1 MKKSLQDFAL
11 IAEIAGG
18 IAVVLSLL
26 YVGFQIQLNTAERR
40 ADSIESI
47 TSANRELALTY
58 VNNSEAGIAWHK
70 VLDGKELTKREV
82 DIMSD
87 SIFAHLMLL
96 EETYSKHQE
105 GYIDDAFLDAR
116 LALIESKILWS
127 PQLRTVYEDMKQN
140 KIYTK
145 PFITWLEGKL
155 RASEWYDGRNPSV
168 ENTK

>member
-1 MKKSLQDFAL
+1 MKKSLQDLAL
-11 IAEIAGG
+11 IAEIVGG

-40 ADSIESI
+40 ADSVESI

-70 VLDGKELTKREV
+70 VIDGNELTKREL

-87 SIFAHLMLL
+87 SLFAHLMLL

-105 GYIDDAFLDAR
+105 GYIDDAFLEAR
-116 LALIESKILWS
+116 VALIESKVLWS
-127 PQLRTVYEDMKQN
+127 SQLRTVYEGMKRN
-140 KIYTK
+140 RIFTE
-145 PFITWLEGKL
+145 PFVEWLDVKL
-155 RASEWYDGRNPSV
+155 RASEWYDGRAPV
-168 ENTK
+168 DEPH